1 MPGGGGGGGGGVC
14 EQGQE
19 PIKWDLEEMERHL
32 AEPNFNGEPAKV
44 AIFYSWFD
52 SCFYPLVRSHLEH
65 RDKLLLPALTERIKE
80 RPPNEVSAP
89 LFQAIELMDEVKH
102 MRADFDHAQMDDRPN
117 VAEVLRQKLTQLSRI
132 FHRQFDAEM
141 DFYPSRVRHA
151 FMPTEAESIL
161 VEAESHVGFFLAST
175 RLPWIFHGLERWA
188 SPGKPEKFLEQ
199 LPWVHR
205 LLLEYWWEPVYLRCN
220 WLLLQSLADPVE
232 EDKL

>member
-1 MPGGGGGGGGGVC
+1 MLKWTSTLVRDVVGKDEGGGWGGVV
-14 EQGQE
+14 GRWR
-19 PIKWDLEEMERHL
+19 KGR
-32 AEPNFNGEPAKV
+32 G
-44 AIFYSWFD
+44 
-52 SCFYPLVRSHLEH
+52 
-65 RDKLLLPALTERIKE
+65 
-80 RPPNEVSAP
+80 
-89 LFQAIELMDEVKH
+89 
-102 MRADFDHAQMDDRPN
+102 
-117 VAEVLRQKLTQLSRI
+117 
-132 FHRQFDAEM
+132 
-141 DFYPSRVRHA
+141 RVRHA

-188 SPGKPEKFLEQ
+188 SPGKPEKFLER